1 MQTYPNDACVS
12 VYMSAY
18 ADICLHMR
26 TSHADLSMSDR
37 EIILLRL
44 ARRTYSRFH
53 LRSNVVCCVRETAYV
68 HWPECKATDCH
79 GVKGDTQ

>member
-1 MQTYPNDACVS
+1 MRIFDKSIYADLSPHMQTYFSLRNDACMY

-26 TSHADLSMSDR
+26 TSHADLCMSDR

-44 ARRTYSRFH
+44 AH
-53 LRSNVVCCVRETAYV
+53 HMDALAY
-68 HWPECKATDCH
+68 
-79 GVKGDTQ
+79 